1 MTRPTVRTAHG
12 NRFGLALA
20 GFVLLA
26 AGGYVLARSLGAFGR
41 QHADAPVYA
50 DGTADWVHQ
59 QRPWLW
65 ITIAALAVLGGIWMI
80 RWLLVQL
87 RSDSLRRVA
96 LDSDRTGEPGAG
108 RADLPAQAVATAVGR
123 EIDDYPGVNAVRTG
137 LTGRPD
143 EPELQ
148 LRVTIAADADL
159 AKVRRKI
166 TGGALTNARIGLDA
180 EHLPTQ
186 LRLVVAPRQQPRRN
200 EI

>member
-41 QHADAPVYA
+41 QQADAPVYA

-65 ITIAALAVLGGIWMI
+65 ITIAALAVLGGIWMV

-96 LDSDRTGEPGAG
+96 LDSDRTGEPGAVGPTCRRRPLPPRSVG
-108 RADLPAQAVATAVGR
+108 RSTTTPGSVPVHRAHRPPRRARVATAGDDRGR
-123 EIDDYPGVNAVRTG
+123 RRPGEGPPEDHRRCADECPDRAWTPSASPPNSG
-137 LTGRPD
+137 SSSRPGS
-143 EPELQ
+143 
-148 LRVTIAADADL
+148 
-159 AKVRRKI
+159 K
-166 TGGALTNARIGLDA
+166 
-180 EHLPTQ
+180 
-186 LRLVVAPRQQPRRN
+186 PRRN